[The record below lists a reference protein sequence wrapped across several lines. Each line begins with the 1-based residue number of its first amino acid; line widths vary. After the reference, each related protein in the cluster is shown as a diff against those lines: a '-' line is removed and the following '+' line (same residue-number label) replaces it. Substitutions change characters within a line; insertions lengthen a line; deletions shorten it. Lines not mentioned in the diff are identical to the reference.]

1 MSRGCWLPRNLA
13 IIDPSM
19 LSETFVFVPSYNH
32 APFIEQCLRSIFV
45 QSKSPRK
52 LLVIDDG
59 SKDDSPAI
67 IEKTLKDCPFD
78 SELIVRENRGLCRT
92 LNEGFALSGGDYF
105 AYVGS
110 DDLWLPSFLEARS
123 ALLEERPMAVLAY
136 GHAYLVND
144 ENEVYDS
151 TADHVDSWANYSD
164 GDARSML
171 LTGSSPISS
180 TVMYRRSALENR
192 SWNQDSRLED
202 YEMYLRLVSDGEF
215 AFDPKVLSAWRLH
228 GYNTS
233 SDMSMMLSEVVET
246 QERFF
251 PALGTSRK
259 ALNSIQAKTKFRY
272 ARIML
277 QQGKKKA
284 ALGLLAANWRRGGTP
299 AEIAKALVL
308 LTLPVSANMAYQKYK
323 RNRKTR
329 RFPVLE
335 I

>member
-1 MSRGCWLPRNLA
+1 MTNAGEQA
-13 IIDPSM
+13 
-19 LSETFVFVPSYNH
+19 ETTGSSVFAFVPSYNH
-32 APFIEQCLRSIFV
+32 SPFIEQCLRSIFA
-45 QSKSPRK
+45 QSQSPKK

-67 IEKTLKDCPFD
+67 IEKTLNDCPFD
-78 SELIVRENRGLCRT
+78 SELIVRENRGLCGT
-92 LNEGFALSGGDYF
+92 LNEGFSLSSGEYF
-105 AYVGS
+105 AYIGS
-110 DDLWLPSFLEARS
+110 DDFWLPNFLEAR
-123 ALLEERPMAVLAY
+123 ANLLDSRESAVLAY

-164 GDARSML
+164 GDAHSML

-180 TVMYRRSALENR
+180 TVVYRRSALGSR
-192 SWNQDSRLED
+192 SWNQESRLED
-202 YEMYLRLVSDGEF
+202 YEMYLSLVSDGEF
-215 AFDPKVLSAWRLH
+215 AFDPQVMSAWRLH
-228 GYNTS
+228 KYNTS
-233 SDMSMMLSEVVET
+233 SDMGMMLSEVVET
-246 QERFF
+246 QERLF
-251 PALGTSRK
+251 PRLGTSRK
-259 ALNSIQAKTKFRY
+259 ELDDIQAKTKFRY

-277 QQGKKKA
+277 QQGKKKD
-284 ALGLLAANWRRGGTP
+284 ALGLLAANWRRGGTA

-308 LTLPVSANMAYQKYK
+308 LSLPVSANMAYQKYK